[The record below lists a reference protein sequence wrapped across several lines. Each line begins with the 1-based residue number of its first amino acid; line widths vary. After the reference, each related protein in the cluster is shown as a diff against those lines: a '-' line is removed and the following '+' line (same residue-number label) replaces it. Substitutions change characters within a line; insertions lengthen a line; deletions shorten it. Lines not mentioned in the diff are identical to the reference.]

1 MFGGQRGYPCPVYPI
16 IISIQAETD
25 LLWRWAL
32 TSEFSDRNYEDLVR
46 EGILA
51 AKTER
56 LALAQRLLSQ
66 AARIRPLDARPW
78 LWLSQTTDDLHERR
92 EFLERAVG
100 VDPGNNAARR
110 GLAILNGQL
119 DPEDILPQGQGV
131 AARASL
137 EPQEAEVHTFMCPQC
152 GGRMNFDIDEQR
164 MVCEFCGHREEDTR
178 SQEPVVAAAERPVDF
193 VLPTRQGHAWAEAQH
208 RLTCET
214 CGAVTILPIGEMT
227 NRCAYCA
234 SLQLIESAET
244 EELIDP
250 QVIGLIAVDEDEA
263 VDRIIAWLREGRY
276 TPDDLVKQASKMEL
290 RPAYFPFW
298 TFDGTL
304 EAPWNCEVNEGSRD
318 RSRWVAK
325 SGTEIVMFDDVL
337 VPGLHAISWK
347 DLQQLHPFKLKELV
361 AFKPDYLAGWPA
373 LAYNRAMADASLL
386 AREFVVKRL
395 QRTITSRVE
404 PHREKRNL
412 RVGGGNWSG
421 LTFKLA
427 LLPIWIGAYRYQ
439 DQSFRVLVNGQTGK
453 VGGDRP
459 KDQVKVIA
467 TWAAIVVTA
476 LFLVALVILGLVLYG
491 EQLGLFLRN
500 MFGGS

>member
-1 MFGGQRGYPCPVYPI
+1 MILV
-16 IISIQAETD
+16 SIPKDTD
-25 LLWRWAL
+25 LLWRWGL
-32 TSEFSDRNYEDLVR
+32 TSDFSDRNYEDLVR

-51 AKTER
+51 AKTDKR
-56 LALAQRLLSQ
+56 ALARRLLLQ
-66 AARIRPLDARPW
+66 ASRLRPLDARPW
-78 LWLSQTTDDLHERR
+78 LWLSQTTDDLDKRR
-92 EFLERAVG
+92 EYLERAVG
-100 VDPGNNAARR
+100 VDPGNTAAVR
-110 GLAILNGQL
+110 GLAIINGQL
-119 DPEDILPQGQGV
+119 DPDKVLPQGQGV
-131 AARASL
+131 AARA
-137 EPQEAEVHTFMCPQC
+137 PQEPEDAGVHTFLCPQC
-152 GGRMNFDIDEQR
+152 GGRMNFDIDEQG
-164 MVCEFCGHREEDTR
+164 MVCEFCGHREAHVHLA
-178 SQEPVVAAAERPVDF
+178 EPAVAAAERPVDF

-208 RLTCET
+208 RLTCGT
-214 CGAVTILPIGEMT
+214 CGAVTILPVGERT

-234 SLQLIESAET
+234 SLQLIDSTET
-244 EELIDP
+244 DELIDP
-250 QVIGLIAVDEDEA
+250 QAIGLIAVDEEEA
-263 VDRIIAWLREGRY
+263 IDRIIAWLKTGRF
-276 TPDDLVKQASKMEL
+276 TPDDLVKQAGKMEL

-318 RSRWVAK
+318 ISRWVPK
-325 SGTEIVMFDDVL
+325 SGTEVVMFDDVL

-347 DLQQLHPFKLKELV
+347 DLQRLHPFKLKELV

-386 AREFVVKRL
+386 AREAVVKRL

-421 LTFKLA
+421 LTFKLI

-439 DQSFRVLVNGQTGK
+439 DHSYRVLVNGQTGK

-459 KDQVKVIA
+459 KDQVKVVA
-467 TWAAIVVTA
+467 TWAAIVVTI

-491 EQLGLFLRN
+491 EQFGNFLRN
-500 MFGGS
+500 LFAGS